1 MAHLSPR
8 TIGYS
13 YQPMRYALYFLWF
26 IAIPLFAG
34 CRAGGD
40 GVRSAAVID
49 DRPPALDPR
58 SVEQGEAIY
67 AQQCAACHGVSL
79 EGEADWKLQNPDGS
93 FRAPPHDASGHTWHH
108 SDAQLLDAI
117 RLGGARLPAEVGG
130 TSAMPAYASILS
142 EQEIVAVL
150 DFIKS
155 TWPEEQRLYQWERTL
170 QAQP

>member
-1 MAHLSPR
+1 
-8 TIGYS
+8 
-13 YQPMRYALYFLWF
+13 MRYALYFLGF
-26 IAIPLFAG
+26 AAILLVAG
-34 CRAGGD
+34 CSAGSD
-40 GVRSAAVID
+40 SALSAAD
-49 DRPPALDPR
+49 TSNSPPALDPQ
-58 SVEQGEAIY
+58 SVEQGEVIY

-93 FRAPPHDASGHTWHH
+93 FRAPPHDGSGHTWHH

>member
-1 MAHLSPR
+1 
-8 TIGYS
+8 
-13 YQPMRYALYFLWF
+13 MRYALYFLSLTT
-26 IAIPLFAG
+26 ILLGAG
-34 CRAGGD
+34 CSAGGD
-40 GVRSAAVID
+40 GVRSSAVTS
-49 DRPPALDPR
+49 DRPPELDPR

-79 EGEADWKLQNPDGS
+79 EGEADWKSQNPDGS

-108 SDAQLLDAI
+108 SDAQLFDAI

-130 TSAMPAYASILS
+130 TSAMPAYGSILG
-142 EQEIVAVL
+142 EQEITAVL